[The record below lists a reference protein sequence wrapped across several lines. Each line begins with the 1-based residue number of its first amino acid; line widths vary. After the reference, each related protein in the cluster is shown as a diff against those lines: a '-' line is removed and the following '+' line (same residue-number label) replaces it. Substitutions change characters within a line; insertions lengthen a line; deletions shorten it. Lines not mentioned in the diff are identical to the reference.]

1 VTVLQA
7 LAVFAGACV
16 FVAVF
21 VVVAAFIGKGD

>member
-1 VTVLQA
+1 VTTLQA

-21 VVVAAFIGKGD
+21 VVAAAFIGKGD